1 MPKVRGVYRDAKGGW
16 YFKAAT
22 HKDPVT
28 GKWKQVTR
36 RGFATATE
44 AAQAGAVKT
53 GKGLAPN
60 TIRLAQTPPV
70 DSQALVTRTGPGV
83 SRPP

>member
-22 HKDPVT
+22 HKDPIT

-36 RGFATATE
+36 RGFATAAE
-44 AAQAGAVKT
+44 AGRARQAFLDEQEA
-53 GKGLAPN
+53 
-60 TIRLAQTPPV
+60 IPPPLLP
-70 DSQALVTRTGPGV
+70 A
-83 SRPP
+83 